1 MKDVS
6 MHFIDLIDREASPL
20 PHVVH
25 IASLY
30 VVVFRLLTN
39 CLKHVIALMR
49 DSIQVLVISE
59 AVNVPELMRMLLEI
73 FRIYDV
79 SVVDSTSA
87 TLSLHNLRYDTLV
100 ALEIRKATIHAHT
113 CTTCD
118 E

>member
-6 MHFIDLIDREASPL
+6 MHFIGLIDWEPSSL

-30 VVVFRLLTN
+30 VVVFLLLTN
-39 CLKHVIALMR
+39 ILKHLVALMR
-49 DSIQVLVISE
+49 ANIQVLVISE
-59 AVNVPELMRMLLEI
+59 AINVPELMRMLLEI

-79 SVVDSTSA
+79 SVVYSTST
-87 TLSLHNLRYDTLV
+87 TLSLHNLRYDTFV